1 MITIPVFH
9 TLEEA
14 FFYCLDMD
22 ASLRERLDM
31 FSAVARRLRPAMQD
45 AVDRLVVRL
54 AATDVGAAA
63 PQVGDPMPD
72 FTLPDERGKLV
83 NLANLLRIGPVA
95 ITFHRGHWCQYCRTN
110 TTALA
115 EAQTKIAAEGAQIV
129 AIMPDC
135 QNFAAAFK
143 AEAKVHYPALTDM
156 ENGYSLSLNLAGFVG
171 AELQDLIAA
180 SERDLPR
187 YQGNDSWMLPLQASF
202 VVDCDGFV
210 QALHRPRLP
219 QAYGDRGSARRSAQG
234 APPILSW

>member
-1 MITIPVFH
+1 
-9 TLEEA
+9 
-14 FFYCLDMD
+14 
-22 ASLRERLDM
+22 
-31 FSAVARRLRPAMQD
+31 
-45 AVDRLVVRL
+45 
-54 AATDVGAAA
+54 
-63 PQVGDPMPD
+63 
-72 FTLPDERGKLV
+72 
-83 NLANLLRIGPVA
+83 
-95 ITFHRGHWCQYCRTN
+95 
-110 TTALA
+110 
-115 EAQTKIAAEGAQIV
+115 
-129 AIMPDC
+129 MPDC